1 MISFDKEALKQISSV
16 ANHPTLSNEANW
28 KMVSIIF
35 KHTNS
40 SKRIASG
47 FKNNFTKTD
56 NVKLKANMSNG
67 EVYELHEIIISG
79 TNRQPRLSIKRS
91 EITNASSMDLT
102 LGGGNVAP
110 DPVTLALST
119 TSNSVLQAFS
129 VTATFS
135 ESVTGFAL
143 SDISVTNGTASN
155 LTGSG
160 ANYSFTITPT
170 SDGQI
175 AVSVPQG
182 SATASSSVSNNAS
195 NSLSITYYA
204 PASLTLSTVS
214 NQVNA
219 AFNVTAAFSK
229 SVTGFALSDIFL
241 TNGTASNLS
250 GSGANYSFTVTPTA
264 DGDVNVSVAAE
275 SATAA
280 GGAVNAASNELIV
293 SYATNATVILSTI
306 SESIESNSFN
316 VTAAF
321 SKSVTGFALSDLSVT
336 NGTASNLSG
345 SGANYSFTITASQ
358 EGPVTVV
365 IPSSSVSTLYNASN
379 DESNT
384 LSVTYA
390 TDATPTLTAVNAV
403 EYAAFTQTISFN
415 KEITGFVIGDIS
427 VTNATLSNFTQVS
440 SLVYSFLVTPTADGT
455 VSIQLPQGSVVAP
468 YSKTNVASSQ
478 INISYY
484 SPVSLTLSTAS
495 NSVSQAFSVTAAFSK
510 SVTGFALGDISVTNG
525 TASNLSGLGSSYT
538 FTVTPSADGN
548 VAVSVLS
555 GSILGAGGETNTA
568 SNELIVAYATNA
580 TVVLSTASQSIES
593 NSFSV
598 SATFSKSVTGFA
610 LSDLSITNGTASNL
624 SGSGANYS
632 FTITA
637 SQEGAIT
644 VVIPSSSVSTLY
656 NASNDESN
664 TLSVTYSMP
673 ENLYI
678 GATGSNWNT
687 ASNWSLNSVPKIAGD
702 FARFNNA
709 TAHSVNL
716 DADVALNKLQ
726 LDKGQQTI
734 SSSSSKKITFD
745 GSNEQ
750 VIVNYAAATS
760 SNAPTISA
768 GVILTDNLSF
778 SGGPIKISGAITGTG
793 ATINNRST
801 TLDLLSASNSFASAI
816 INNYKT
822 LHAASGALGGSPTIN
837 LNASE
842 NNVEFVA
849 TLASGAVNFNC
860 PEGREIALSS
870 YNKPTT
876 FSAPVTFTGTI
887 DGTLKMFHY
896 NNPNNVN
903 LSAASFSN
911 VTFGNNSKIIV
922 DGNGTNGTIALPLN
936 LNGNVKIEVG
946 KKSAGS
952 STNIVNVAFPSS
964 QTVINNP
971 IEFYGSPDAGCTTY
985 LGLNGA
991 NSILNGNVVLDAG
1004 GNAASGTKFYFTTS
1018 SATAMTINGNISG
1031 TSHANTSGVT
1041 LFVTN
1046 ALNLNGAN
1054 TFTNPITIQGSG
1066 IVLRV
1071 NGSISSNVTVNS
1083 SNSLTIN
1090 GTNAGNVTL
1099 AGFLAGNG
1107 TNTGNV
1113 TTSGSSSR
1121 IYTYNNITP
1130 IVSSR
1135 VNDILTVNGNL
1146 TSTSSFAFYPYTN
1159 TTEGPNKVS
1168 KLRVNGNVNV
1178 TNGITITFNM
1188 IANPGA
1194 GSYRVMEYT
1203 GTWTGSPTFAVTGTG
1218 WTTGVTVNHDPV
1230 AKTITLVKV

>member
-1 MISFDKEALKQISSV
+1 MLITATHQNGQDVSVSFDKEALKLISKV
-16 ANHPTLSNEANW
+16 ANNAFFSNEANW
-28 KMVSIIF
+28 RMVSIVF
-35 KHTNS
+35 KHNS
-40 SKRIASG
+40 SNKRLTSG

-56 NVKLKANMSNG
+56 NVKVKANMTSG

-79 TNRQPRLSIKRS
+79 PNRQPKLSIKRS
-91 EITNASSMDLT
+91 EIENASSMDLT
-102 LGGGNVAP
+102 LGAGSGGGGVTP

-119 TSNSVLQAFS
+119 ASNSVLQAFS
-129 VTATFS
+129 VTAAFS

-155 LTGSG
+155 LSGSG

-175 AVSVPQG
+175 SVSVPQG
-182 SATASSSVSNNAS
+182 SATASSNVSNNAS
-195 NSLSITYYA
+195 NSLSVTYYA

-214 NQVNA
+214 NQVNT

-229 SVTGFALSDIFL
+229 SVTGFALGDISV

-250 GSGANYSFTVTPTA
+250 GSGANYSFTVTPSA

-280 GGAVNAASNELIV
+280 GGAANTASNELV
-293 SYATNATVILSTI
+293 VAYATNATVILSTA
-306 SESIESNSFN
+306 SETIESNSFS
-316 VTAAF
+316 VSAAF
-321 SKSVTGFALSDLSVT
+321 SKSVTGFALSDLSIT

-358 EGPVTVV
+358 EGPITVV
-365 IPSSSVSTLYNASN
+365 IPASSVSTLYNASN

-390 TDATPTLTAVNAV
+390 TDAIPTLTAANAV

-415 KEITGFVIGDIS
+415 KEITGFVVGDIS

-495 NSVSQAFSVTAAFSK
+495 NSVNAAFSVTATFSK

-525 TASNLSGLGSSYT
+525 TASNLSGSGSSYT
-538 FTVTPSADGN
+538 FTVTPASVGSVD
-548 VAVSVLS
+548 VSVLS
-555 GSILGAGGETNTA
+555 GLVFGSGGETNTA
-568 SNELIVAYATNA
+568 SN
-580 TVVLSTASQSIES
+580 S
-593 NSFSV
+593 
-598 SATFSKSVTGFA
+598 
-610 LSDLSITNGTASNL
+610 
-624 SGSGANYS
+624 
-632 FTITA
+632 
-637 SQEGAIT
+637 
-644 VVIPSSSVSTLY
+644 
-656 NASNDESN
+656 
-664 TLSVTYSMP
+664 LSVTYSIP
-673 ENLYI
+673 ENLYV
-678 GATGSNWNT
+678 GATGTNWNT

-716 DADVALNKLQ
+716 DADVILTKLQ

-801 TLDLLSASNSFASAI
+801 TLDLLSSSNSFASAT

-837 LNASE
+837 LDASE

-849 TLASGAVNFNC
+849 TLASGTVNFNC
-860 PEGREIALSS
+860 PEGREIVLSS

-876 FSAPVTFTGTI
+876 FSAPVTLTGTI
-887 DGTLKMFHY
+887 DGALKILHY
-896 NNPNNVN
+896 ANPNNIN

-911 VTFGNNSKIIV
+911 VTFGNNSKIII
-922 DGNGTNGTIALPLN
+922 DGNGTNGSAALPLN
-936 LNGNVKIEVG
+936 LNGNVKIEIG
-946 KKSAGS
+946 KKSGGS
-952 STNIVNVAFPSS
+952 STNIVNAAFPSS

-991 NSILNGNVVLDAG
+991 NSVLNGNVVLDAG

-1046 ALNLNGAN
+1046 ALNLNGTN

-1066 IVLRV
+1066 IILRV
-1071 NGSISSNVTVNS
+1071 NGSMTSNVTVNS
-1083 SNSLTIN
+1083 SNGLLLN
-1090 GTNAGNVTL
+1090 GTNVGNVTL
-1099 AGFLAGNG
+1099 AGNISGNG

-1121 IYTYNNITP
+1121 IYTYNNNTP

-1168 KLRVNGNVNV
+1168 KLRLNGNVNV

-1218 WTTGVTVNHDPV
+1218 WTTGVTVNHDTV

>member
-1 MISFDKEALKQISSV
+1 MVSFDKEALKQISSV

-119 TSNSVLQAFS
+119 TSNSVLQAFGVS
-129 VTATFS
+129 ATFS

-204 PASLTLSTVS
+204 PASLTLSTIS
-214 NQVNA
+214 NQVNT
-219 AFNVTAAFSK
+219 AFNVDAEFSK
-229 SVTGFALSDIFL
+229 SVTGFTLNDISV
-241 TNGTASNLS
+241 TNGTVSNLS
-250 GSGANYSFTVTPTA
+250 GSGANYSFTVTPSA
-264 DGDVNVSVAAE
+264 DGDVNISVAAE

-280 GGAVNAASNELIV
+280 GGA
-293 SYATNATVILSTI
+293 
-306 SESIESNSFN
+306 
-316 VTAAF
+316 
-321 SKSVTGFALSDLSVT
+321 
-336 NGTASNLSG
+336 
-345 SGANYSFTITASQ
+345 
-358 EGPVTVV
+358 
-365 IPSSSVSTLYNASN
+365 
-379 DESNT
+379 
-384 LSVTYA
+384 
-390 TDATPTLTAVNAV
+390 
-403 EYAAFTQTISFN
+403 
-415 KEITGFVIGDIS
+415 
-427 VTNATLSNFTQVS
+427 
-440 SLVYSFLVTPTADGT
+440 
-455 VSIQLPQGSVVAP
+455 
-468 YSKTNVASSQ
+468 
-478 INISYY
+478 
-484 SPVSLTLSTAS
+484 
-495 NSVSQAFSVTAAFSK
+495 
-510 SVTGFALGDISVTNG
+510 
-525 TASNLSGLGSSYT
+525 
-538 FTVTPSADGN
+538 
-548 VAVSVLS
+548 
-555 GSILGAGGETNTA
+555 TNTA

-598 SATFSKSVTGFA
+598 SATFNKSVTGFA

-801 TLDLLSASNSFASAI
+801 TLDLLSASNSFASAT

-991 NSILNGNVVLDAG
+991 NSVLNGNVVLDAG

-1018 SATAMTINGNISG
+1018 SATAMTINGSISG

-1046 ALNLNGAN
+1046 SLILNAAN

-1113 TTSGSSSR
+1113 TTSGLLSR
-1121 IYTYNNITP
+1121 IYTFNNTTP
-1130 IVSSR
+1130 IATAR
-1135 VNDILTVNGNL
+1135 VNDILTINGNL
-1146 TSTSSFAFYPYTN
+1146 TSSSNFAFYPYTS
-1159 TTEGPNKVS
+1159 TTEGVNKVS

-1188 IANPGA
+1188 AYTNPGA

-1203 GTWTGSPTFAVTGTG
+1203 GTWTGTPTFAVTGTG